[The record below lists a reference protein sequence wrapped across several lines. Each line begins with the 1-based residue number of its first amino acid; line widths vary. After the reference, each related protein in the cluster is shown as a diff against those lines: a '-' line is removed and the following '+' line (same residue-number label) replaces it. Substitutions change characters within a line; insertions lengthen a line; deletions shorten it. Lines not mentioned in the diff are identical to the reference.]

1 MDILVYS
8 ENENFK
14 QDLQEQIMRYIP
26 QCRFVENA
34 PDVIV
39 IDEKFAMFEHLRQK
53 FEQIPIIFLTDI
65 SDFVATN
72 LNIPLKK
79 PLRLMNLLDMITAAN
94 NKLDC
99 SVDGYLRF
107 NQYELHPQQKEI
119 EDLATQQRYK
129 LTEKEVNILKYLY
142 KNADKYVDKADLQTN
157 VWQYHQEVTT
167 HTVETHIYRLRQ
179 KLEQSGRPFILT
191 ENGRYRLIV
200 RKDNA

>member
-14 QDLQEQIMRYIP
+14 QDLQEQIMRFIP

-129 LTEKEVNILKYLY
+129 LTEK
-142 KNADKYVDKADLQTN
+142 
-157 VWQYHQEVTT
+157 
-167 HTVETHIYRLRQ
+167 
-179 KLEQSGRPFILT
+179 KLIF
-191 ENGRYRLIV
+191 
-200 RKDNA
+200 

>member
-14 QDLQEQIMRYIP
+14 LDLQEQIMRYIP
-26 QCRFVENA
+26 QCRFVEGA

-39 IDEKFAMFEHLRQK
+39 LDEKFAMFEHLRQK

-72 LNIPLKK
+72 LNIPVKK
-79 PLRLMNLLDMITAAN
+79 PFRLINLLDMITAAN

-99 SVDGYLRF
+99 STDGYLRF
-107 NQYELHPQQKEI
+107 NQYELRPQQKEI
-119 EDLATQQRYK
+119 EDLVTQQIYK

-142 KNADKYVDKADLQTN
+142 KNADKYIDKTDLQTN

-179 KLEQSGRPFILT
+179 KVEQCGRSLILI
-191 ENGRYRLIV
+191 ENGKYKLIT
-200 RKDNA
+200 RS